1 VKLKIRRDN
10 NLLNYFSQ
18 LNIYYLFFGV
28 LILDQLSKYLFG
40 RFLSTVCNSGVAFG
54 LRGGGTLFS
63 TFILLTVL
71 LLMRMEKNRG
81 SLAAL
86 ALVFA
91 GGFSNLVDRIL
102 FGCVRDFIDFVIFPV
117 FNFADVFISLGVAL
131 VIYFTMMRKN
141 ETV

>member
-1 VKLKIRRDN
+1 MFTYGDLAVERSIQGTKGRI
-10 NLLNYFSQ
+10 
-18 LNIYYLFFGV
+18 LF
-28 LILDQLSKYLFG
+28 
-40 RFLSTVCNSGVAFG
+40 
-54 LRGGGTLFS
+54 
-63 TFILLTVL
+63 
-71 LLMRMEKNRG
+71 G